1 MRGYVDVGD
10 GAVLCLH
17 TIFDEAPCQSI
28 VAQIA
33 EEVFVIHVH
42 FALSCILQGSPDVLV
57 LVSHLVGM
65 RIELAV
71 WTYNSVAV
79 EVVVAWVVTVV
90 VATISIFYLSEL
102 LIGQQFWFYLHRNH
116 DAAMQALIHEIPV
129 ETTLEDRIFAY
140 QIPVFF
146 QITARV
152 THRMVVLALYERHL
166 AIWVLAVILAVLYRI
181 IHWAEDVCAFSLAS
195 LLILYWAALVL

>member
-1 MRGYVDVGD
+1 
-10 GAVLCLH
+10 
-17 TIFDEAPCQSI
+17 
-28 VAQIA
+28 
-33 EEVFVIHVH
+33 
-42 FALSCILQGSPDVLV
+42 
-57 LVSHLVGM
+57 M

-102 LIGQQFWFYLHRNH
+102 LIGQHFWFYLHWNH
-116 DAAMQALIHEIPV
+116 DAAMQALIYEVPV
-129 ETTLEDRIFAY
+129 ETTLEDRVFAY
-140 QIPVFF
+140 QIPVIF
-146 QITARV
+146 QVTARV
-152 THRMVVLALYERHL
+152 THRMVVLTLYERHL